1 MADIKIRIQADSAS
15 AIKELEKLS
24 SSSDATS
31 KSLTK
36 LSNRVVE
43 TFSPDSGF
51 KAMEKFSAQKQY
63 LNAIDRTIKSY
74 ELSGNAA
81 EAYRKQVSLLSREYQ
96 KMAAIAP
103 NNPITKILGSR
114 LGGAEAN
121 LDTTLQREAEM
132 QKEAAK
138 AADKHTSA
146 IVKQESS
153 MKSLISSFVSA
164 SAIYSLASRALSAF
178 MNVMHDSAE
187 LAAEAEETLN
197 LFNVTFEST
206 GSVARNTAAE
216 ISSSLGIA
224 QSSAQEALG
233 MFGSL
238 AQGYGETQS
247 ASLDFAE
254 EAVRTTL
261 DLISFRNITGD
272 VNTIM
277 SEFSSGLVG
286 NYENFRKWGIVIT
299 ANEVNARLMAK
310 GLSGLTGEALQ
321 LAKIQETLNIVQ
333 ERSGNAM
340 GDMERTLDSTAN
352 VARRVTEANKE
363 LMENMGDS
371 LNKVLTP
378 LRRMWLDI
386 VDTINKANRAQ
397 EEFASG
403 SRNISV
409 YDIHGNEED
418 REDFN
423 TAVFRAYT
431 GYSSVRTS
439 RGFNQDDYDAI
450 YDEVYEVITKFSA
463 DFEDIN
469 AAYLEIPTRLNNA
482 IDDEFLEMAESA
494 SAAAANEKEYQKA
507 LESRQKALENSM
519 SAAQS
524 FFDSISGIAGVSISQ
539 SAAGIVIPGMEGAKN
554 DASVA
559 MWQENLS
566 EGVSAAI
573 DEALS
578 SIDAAGWERFV
589 SPIEKAL
596 GLADESEGLKGKLEA
611 YEDLYE
617 AVYNQH
623 LKDGELTDEELKQL
637 DAIIAAYTETHEILK
652 SITAEK
658 ERQQELD
665 SAIGS
670 MAKSRESYERKLQDL
685 ADKSAISASMPG
697 AASNIV
703 DNEISRSSAL
713 RDIDSMKAVAM
724 AFASTDEELNAIAE
738 SFLALYGAANEYY
751 DAAKAELEKENSKD
765 IAEAYA
771 AALSAAAGL
780 GAKAPG
786 RTWSSN
792 ESAQDLGNDL
802 YEDLMSTISDMEKI
816 LRESGLNEDAIA
828 SYTNE
833 IRTTGIDSIVGAVS
847 AEEDRQ
853 NSMVNGYDNAGD
865 AALGSLGEV
874 GELATAFQNISASAG
889 GLVGILINLAA
900 ETELVSRVCSF
911 LSDTLLPVLNAF
923 LAPMLPV
930 LDILTDLFQNLF
942 TAVLAPAFPILKMI
956 ASALTVVFGLLN
968 IVVGFLS
975 DSVKWVV
982 GWIMKGV
989 TGLINGIIDVLNWL
1003 PFVNIKK
1010 LDTTKW
1016 TEWANTDVFG
1026 NVEDRWN
1033 DMQDTLDEIAGLNME
1048 IADNTSESPD
1058 LSVYN
1063 EMLQKG
1069 LLNASEYAAMV
1080 SNALGRNYD
1089 NVLTYGDGAY
1099 WSGAGGSTN
1108 ISNDNISIVINGDGL
1123 NSKEIAEEVIRRLNE
1138 KQRGGSMLY
1147 A

>member
-386 VDTINKANRAQ
+386 ADTINKANRAQ

-403 SRNISV
+403 SKNITV

-418 REDFN
+418 RKDFN
-423 TAVFRAYT
+423 
-431 GYSSVRTS
+431 SSVSGALSSYYEARLS
-439 RGFNQDDYDAI
+439 SSSSPEEYAEIWDEIYSIAI
-450 YDEVYEVITKFSA
+450 KFSA
-463 DFEDIN
+463 SFEDIV
-469 AAYLEIPTRLNNA
+469 AAVDSETTTLTDIDKAFLN
-482 IDDEFLEMAESA
+482 IAESA
-494 SAAAANEKEYQKA
+494 ARTANNEQKYQKG
-507 LESRQKALENSM
+507 LESRRKALENSM

-596 GLADESEGLKGKLEA
+596 GLAGESEGLKGKLEA

-685 ADKSAISASMPG
+685 ADKSAISAFMPA

-792 ESAQDLGNDL
+792 ESAQELGNDL

>member
-24 SSSDATS
+24 SSSDKTS

-43 TFSPDSGF
+43 ALSPDSGVN
-51 KAMEKFSAQKQY
+51 AMDRFAAQKQY

-103 NNPITKILGSR
+103 KNAITGLLGSR
-114 LGGAEAN
+114 LGSAETN

-153 MKSLISSFVSA
+153 MKNLISSFVSA
-164 SAIYSLASRALSAF
+164 NAIYSLASRALSAF
-178 MNVMHDSAE
+178 MNVMQDSAE

-386 VDTINKANRAQ
+386 ADTINKANRAQ

-403 SRNISV
+403 SKNISV

-418 REDFN
+418 RNDFAS
-423 TAVFRAYT
+423 TMVAHY
-431 GYSSVRTS
+431 GDY
-439 RGFNQDDYDAI
+439 FNARERNAGAEELSLI
-450 YDEVYEVITKFSA
+450 ENEIIASLTKFAATA
-463 DFEDIN
+463 DDVVSVLPAKVFQGDIGSGF
-469 AAYLEIPTRLNNA
+469 LEIVNTVSRTV
-482 IDDEFLEMAESA
+482 E
-494 SAAAANEKEYQKA
+494 NEREYQKA

-566 EGVSAAI
+566 EGISAAI

-596 GLADESEGLKGKLEA
+596 GLAGESEGLKGKLEA

-738 SFLALYGAANEYY
+738 SFLVLYGAANEYY

-792 ESAQDLGNDL
+792 ESAQELGNDL

-1069 LLNASEYAAMV
+1069 LLNSSEYAAMV

-1123 NSKEIAEEVIRRLNE
+1123 NSREIAEEVIRRLNE